1 MSWVYVPQC
10 SHCVPATEDSN
21 WGSEQLA
28 SILAS
33 SVTWR
38 GKPSPPQTW
47 LRRFKRRPWIRLLS
61 GLTCGHSTHG
71 PLQGSICS
79 SQGSRVSRG
88 APQEGVRVS
97 MMSDGSGQTLLAL
110 SASVDP
116 APSSSN
122 APPASERAASPS
134 CSSPLPMRGTMLR
147 GRVTSLPPRQE
158 RHIVGRGSSWS
169 RGMYPTP
176 TASRYGSSQNGI
188 NGKGGEKERPSA
200 GTPSL
205 ATWAQMWPTPTLDPM
220 RSRSGARKGERTLHK
235 MAKNWPT
242 PAASDSRS
250 SGRHTTQTGVMHA
263 GTSLTDAMRQWPTP
277 CARDHKGGN
286 LKPYSERGGGTK
298 GEQLP
303 NFVRH
308 HFHPAQTT
316 PTDGSDTSQKAVLHP
331 AFLEA
336 LMGIPTG
343 WTGFVSQ
350 VME

>member
-1 MSWVYVPQC
+1 MSWVYVPRC

-21 WGSEQLA
+21 WGSEKLA

-47 LRRFKRRPWIRLLS
+47 SRRFKLRPWIRLLS

-71 PLQGSICS
+71 PLEGSICS
-79 SQGSRVSRG
+79 SQASRVSRG

-122 APPASERAASPS
+122 APPASERAGSPS

-147 GRVTSLPPRQE
+147 GHVTSLPPRQE
-158 RHIVGRGSSWS
+158 RHIVGPGSSWS

-205 ATWAQMWPTPTLDPM
+205 DTWARW
-220 RSRSGARKGERTLHK
+220 
-235 MAKNWPT
+235 
-242 PAASDSRS
+242 
-250 SGRHTTQTGVMHA
+250 
-263 GTSLTDAMRQWPTP
+263 WPTP

-308 HFHPAQTT
+308 HFHQVQTT
-316 PTDGSDTSQKAVLHP
+316 PKAGEPTSQPAVLNP

-336 LMGIPTG
+336 LMGLPIG
-343 WTGFVSQ
+343 WTGFASRAT
-350 VME
+350 E